1 MDAENGVSLHRSRS
15 HMTTTA
21 GWVVSRRGAR
31 RRQAAALMLLLPTIL
46 VACGSAAGRS
56 RSEPTRSAGETP
68 VVPVEFNSRPE
79 EKCDPQISA
88 KDAERL
94 RRSPR
99 KQDPRVAARLDELVT
114 ADQRARSGMAGV
126 NHLSEEAAAQ
136 LDREDAERRAE
147 VLRLLREGTLS
158 TAQDM
163 EKAATI
169 FNHGRCLDH
178 FALASVLAAE
188 AVARGSTQARRT
200 YAVTLDRYLVAAGKP
215 QKFGTQMRGVPG
227 RPGAC
232 EVAPVD
238 PATTDEERRA
248 YGVEPL
254 ADLRAK
260 AASGQNRCVAPPS
273 GGESDHGGGGPGPTP
288 GARPHAAVQP
298 GE

>member
-1 MDAENGVSLHRSRS
+1 MDAENEVTGHTNASE
-15 HMTTTA
+15 MTAT
-21 GWVVSRRGAR
+21 GGRVLSRRGTR
-31 RRQAAALMLLLPTIL
+31 RWQAAVLVLLLPTMAA
-46 VACGSAAGRS
+46 ACGSAAGRS
-56 RSEPTRSAGETP
+56 RAQPPPPADET
-68 VVPVEFNSRPE
+68 PVEFNSRPE
-79 EKCDPQISA
+79 ETCDPQITA
-88 KDAERL
+88 EDAERL

-99 KQDPRVAARLDELVT
+99 KQDTDVSVRLDELLA
-114 ADQRARSGMAGV
+114 ADQRARSGMAGA
-126 NHLSEEAAAQ
+126 NQLSEEASAR
-136 LDREDAERRAE
+136 LDKEDAERRAE
-147 VLRLLREGTLS
+147 VLRLLGQGRLS

-188 AVARGSTQARRT
+188 AVARGGTQARRT
-200 YAVTLDRYLVAAGKP
+200 YAVTLDRYLVAAGRP

-227 RPGAC
+227 QPGAC

-273 GGESDHGGGGPGPTP
+273 NGQSDPGGGGPGPTP
-288 GARPHAAVQP
+288 GARPHAGIAT
-298 GE
+298 G

>member
-1 MDAENGVSLHRSRS
+1 MDAGNE
-15 HMTTTA
+15 MTRHTSACDTTA
-21 GWVVSRRGAR
+21 THGRVVRRRGPR
-31 RRQAAALMLLLPTIL
+31 RGQGAAVVLLLSMFAAA
-46 VACGSAAGRS
+46 CGLAAGRS
-56 RSEPTRSAGETP
+56 RTQPSAPAGETP
-68 VVPVEFNSRPE
+68 VAPVEFNSRPE
-79 EKCDPQISA
+79 ETCDPQITA
-88 KDAERL
+88 EDAERL

-99 KQDPRVAARLDELVT
+99 KQDTGVSARLDELLA
-114 ADQRARSGMAGV
+114 ADQRARSGMAGA
-126 NHLSEEAAAQ
+126 NQLSEEASAR
-136 LDREDAERRAE
+136 LDREDAESRAE
-147 VLRLLREGTLS
+147 VLGLLREGRLS

-200 YAVTLDRYLVAAGKP
+200 YAVTLDRYLVAAGRP

-227 RPGAC
+227 QPGAC

-273 GGESDHGGGGPGPTP
+273 SGQSDPDGGGPGPTP
-288 GARPHAAVQP
+288 GARPHAGIAT
-298 GE
+298 G